1 MSADSGRPIAPWRPR
16 VPGNTDLGNRL
27 VWSELQVKQP
37 RDLPGHGT
45 ATLHGAVADQIA
57 STALKLDDVQA
68 RLVALAAALRDDLQR
83 IEAGHDTTLPVTNGI
98 LRNGALDIDLLVTRR
113 TELHRSLTALISV
126 YKELPAFV
134 PPPAPVPT
142 AKSAAAVTRLPPRQE
157 EALRLVGSSTVT
169 IFKGSRGS
177 VRVIASEAPITVATI
192 DALIG
197 KGLVDHYARK
207 ALFRSHDLTLTPEGQ
222 SRYEALATEPAVAR
236 SAAARARPVGL
247 PGAPEVPAAVS
258 VPMSPPAVRSRR

>member
-1 MSADSGRPIAPWRPR
+1 M
-16 VPGNTDLGNRL
+16 PGNTDLGNRT
-27 VWSELQVKQP
+27 VWSELQVEP
-37 RDLPGHGT
+37 RDLPGFRT

-57 STALKLDDVQA
+57 STAVKLDDVQT

-83 IEAGHDTTLPVTNGI
+83 IAAGHDTAMPVTNGI

-113 TELHRSLTALISV
+113 TELHRSLTALIGV

-134 PPPAPVPT
+134 APPAPVPA
-142 AKSAAAVTRLPPRQE
+142 AKAAPAAGRLPPRQE

-169 IFKGSRGS
+169 IFKGARGS
-177 VRVIASEAPITVATI
+177 VRVVAGGADVKVATV

-207 ALFRSHDLTLTPEGQ
+207 DLFRGHDLTLTPQGQ
-222 SRYEALATEPAVAR
+222 TRYEALTTTTTAAR
-236 SAAARARPVGL
+236 SAAARARPAVL
-247 PGAPEVPAAVS
+247 PAAPEEPAAVVVS
-258 VPMSPPAVRSRR
+258 VSPPAARSLR

>member
-1 MSADSGRPIAPWRPR
+1 M
-16 VPGNTDLGNRL
+16 
-27 VWSELQVKQP
+27 QP

-57 STALKLDDVQA
+57 STALRLDDVQT

-113 TELHRSLTALISV
+113 TELHRSLTALIGV

-134 PPPAPVPT
+134 PPPAPAPT
-142 AKSAAAVTRLPPRQE
+142 AKTAAAVTRLPPRQE
-157 EALRLVGSSTVT
+157 EALRLIGSSTVT
-169 IFKGSRGS
+169 IFKGTRS
-177 VRVIASEAPITVATI
+177 VRVIASEAAITIATV

-207 ALFRSHDLTLTPEGQ
+207 ALFRGHDLTLTPEGQ
-222 SRYEALATEPAVAR
+222 TRYEALTAKMPVGR
-236 SAAARARPVGL
+236 SAAARARPVG
-247 PGAPEVPAAVS
+247 PPAAPETPAAVAAT
-258 VPMSPPAVRSRR
+258 VSPPAVRSRH

>member
-27 VWSELQVKQP
+27 VWSELQVEQP

-57 STALKLDDVQA
+57 STAHRLDDVQT

-113 TELHRSLTALISV
+113 TELHRSLTALIGV
-126 YKELPAFV
+126 YKELPAFI

-157 EALRLVGSSTVT
+157 AGLRLIGSSTVT
-169 IFKGSRGS
+169 VFKDVRGS
-177 VRVIASEAPITVATI
+177 IQVLARGADIKVATV

-197 KGLVDHYARK
+197 KSLVDHYARK
-207 ALFRSHDLTLTPEGQ
+207 DLSRGHDLTLTSEGQ
-222 SRYEALATEPAVAR
+222 TRYEALQGAPARA
-236 SAAARARPVGL
+236 AAARARPVGL
-247 PGAPEVPAAVS
+247 PAAPEAPAAVA
-258 VPMSPPAVRSRR
+258 VAVSPPAVRSRR